1 MWKRGPVDTLRIRI
15 QALSENSI
23 QGEPNPKQ
31 YTKTFARWSPQISSS
46 SAPSTP
52 NSQTRPPSLNVI
64 SGLTLPVPLASSA
77 TSPNSSPGPFTSA
90 PAFPLPPAPNLPPS
104 SPPPRSRP
112 AFRKACAISCMASA
126 KAAMKRHCQQQA
138 RARSVARSPCAG
150 HRQRRS
156 SRPKTRRTVHAAFL
170 CKGLSI
176 CSSAFRTESS
186 LIR

>member
-52 NSQTRPPSLNVI
+52 SSQTRPPSLNVI

-77 TSPNSSPGPFTSA
+77 TSPNSSPGPSTSA
-90 PAFPLPPAPNLPPS
+90 PVFPLPPAPNLPPS

-126 KAAMKRHCQQQA
+126 RGAMKRPMA
-138 RARSVARSPCAG
+138 ALSAA
-150 HRQRRS
+150 S
-156 SRPKTRRTVHAAFL
+156 SR
-170 CKGLSI
+170 SI
-176 CSSAFRTESS
+176 CRKVSLRGASSASKQSS
-186 LIR
+186 KNKTHRSRRFFV